1 MATNKNHSVAFMIA
15 IMKAIQN
22 GSFAIKDITGNI
34 REAIILTTNDSMR
47 CWLGSRAP
55 SHNTINPVTLE
66 ISWITYPTDDVS
78 VWNKEMVL
86 SAPMYDAGKPWTSC
100 IDEETILDEFW
111 EHNAITIQNTLFY
124 LHLVQDVAY
133 DSYIRELI
141 DCTRRSENLFRFK
154 GKTYTGDELR
164 GKGMARWNGNGL
176 INTMDAHFYVRL
188 AKVYYE
194 LTGILINSEWLEYVY
209 KPAFFEVYSQ
219 ELAENTVKFTAI
231 DPTAD
236 EIITSKRWDDEIWPV
251 SNEVVDGYVWYMI
264 NTTIS
269 DLRVLY
275 SGFLR

>member
-1 MATNKNHSVAFMIA
+1 MATNKNHSIAFMVA
-15 IMKAIQN
+15 IMRAKQN

-55 SHNTINPVTLE
+55 SHNTINPLTCKV
-66 ISWITYPTDDVS
+66 SWITMPEQDVS
-78 VWNKEMVL
+78 SWTKDLVL
-86 SAPMYDAGKPWTSC
+86 SAPMYDAGKPWVSC

-111 EHNAITIQNTLFY
+111 RHNVISIQNTLFY
-124 LHLVQDVAY
+124 LHLAQDVAY
-133 DSYIRELI
+133 DSYIRVLI
-141 DCTRRSENLFRFK
+141 DCTRRSENLFTFK

-164 GKGMARWNGNGL
+164 GKGLARWNGTGL
-176 INTMDAHFYVRL
+176 INILDAQFYVRL

-194 LTGILINSEWLEYVY
+194 LTGILINSEWLEKVY

-251 SNEVVDGYVWYMI
+251 SNKVVDEYVSYMI

>member
-1 MATNKNHSVAFMIA
+1 MATNKIHSVAFMIA
-15 IMKAIQN
+15 MIESKQN
-22 GSFAIKDITGNI
+22 GTFTIKDFSGNI

-55 SHNTINPVTLE
+55 SHNTINPATGK
-66 ISWITYPTDDVS
+66 ISWITYPADDVS
-78 VWNKEMVL
+78 VWNKGMVL

-141 DCTRRSENLFRFK
+141 DCTRRSDNLFTFK
-154 GKTYTGDELR
+154 GTTYTGDELR

-188 AKVYYE
+188 AKVCYE
-194 LTGILINSEWLEYVY
+194 MTGTLINSEWIENVY
-209 KPAFFEVYSQ
+209 KPAFYDVYSQ

-236 EIITSKRWDDEIWPV
+236 EIITSMRWDDEIWPV
-251 SNEVVDGYVWYMI
+251 SNEVVDGYVKYMI
-264 NTTIS
+264 NTTIG
-269 DLRVLY
+269 DLRALQK
-275 SGFLR
+275 GFLR

>member
-15 IMKAIQN
+15 IMKTLQN

-55 SHNTINPVTLE
+55 SHNTINPATGK

-100 IDEETILDEFW
+100 IDEDTILDEFW
-111 EHNAITIQNTLFY
+111 KHNAITIQNTLFY

-141 DCTRRSENLFRFK
+141 DCTRRSENLFTFK
-154 GKTYTGDELR
+154 GKTYTDDELR
-164 GKGMARWNGNGL
+164 GKGLARWNGTGL
-176 INTMDAHFYVRL
+176 INILDAQFYVRL
-188 AKVYYE
+188 AKVYYR
-194 LTGILINSEWLEYVY
+194 LTGILINSEWLKEVY
-209 KPAFFEVYSQ
+209 KPAFFEVYSE

-251 SNEVVDGYVWYMI
+251 SNEVVDGYVSSMI

-269 DLRVLY
+269 GALY
-275 SGFLR
+275 SGFLC